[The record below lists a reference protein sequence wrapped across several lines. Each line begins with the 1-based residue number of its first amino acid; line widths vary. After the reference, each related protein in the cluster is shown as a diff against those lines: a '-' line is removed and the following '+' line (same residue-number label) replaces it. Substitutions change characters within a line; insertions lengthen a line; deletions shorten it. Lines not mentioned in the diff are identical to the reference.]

1 MAVISDKISE
11 SLDEY
16 LVQPGW
22 VEVPPERVSLRT
34 SLGPISLQ
42 YPYMTARMQSVVGPE
57 MAVAAGRNGILTI
70 IPRSLRDEDKQTI
83 IDANKKTRL
92 RKGDIEFCE
101 NPVSVEPE
109 ATLEDVLKI
118 IKRVGHSVIPVL
130 DRKSKLYGLY
140 VHDPNNPPLVP
151 PYTKIT
157 EIMSL
162 PRINGKKEESYFIN
176 TLDDDIKRI
185 ILNEERRF
193 LPIVDENM
201 ILQKIAFVQ
210 KFDTNYIGIA
220 ISSRSNYIEE

>member
-1 MAVISDKISE
+1 MTRISKELSE
-11 SLDEY
+11 SLSEY
-16 LVQPGW
+16 LVLTGW
-22 VEVPPERVSLRT
+22 VDTPPEQVSLKAE
-34 SLGPISLQ
+34 LGPISLQ
-42 YPYMTARMQSVVGPE
+42 YPFMTARMQCVVGPE

-70 IPRSLRDEDKQTI
+70 IPRSLRDEDKQAI
-83 IDANKKTRL
+83 LDENKKTRL

-162 PRINGKKEESYFIN
+162 PRINGKKE
-176 TLDDDIKRI
+176 
-185 ILNEERRF
+185 
-193 LPIVDENM
+193 
-201 ILQKIAFVQ
+201 
-210 KFDTNYIGIA
+210 
-220 ISSRSNYIEE
+220 